1 MSAIAIEHTRHV
13 WSGQLQVGRDGDVL
27 SALLGSCV
35 GIGMIWRAGG
45 RCALAHCLLPD
56 ASACGGG
63 ADDID
68 GARYVSAAVPRLL
81 HALGVRREQYGQ
93 VEVVLAGGASMLG
106 GLRGADGVGR
116 RNVAA
121 AQAQLAQRGLRV
133 VHLDVGGHQGRR
145 LNIDCAGHAYTVLRV
160 GEGAQARGDADAAAG
175 MRAAAEVRAAA
186 GARGAAHCAAHCA
199 ALARSTARSTAQRTA
214 RVRALAGAC
223 A

>member
-1 MSAIAIEHTRHV
+1 MSAVATQQPRHV
-13 WSGQLQVGRDGDVL
+13 WTGQLQVGSGDDVL

-45 RCALAHCLLPD
+45 RCGLAHCLLPE
-56 ASACGGG
+56 ALAYGGG
-63 ADDID
+63 ADDLD

-93 VEVVLAGGASMLG
+93 VEVVLAGGASMLDA
-106 GLRGADGVGR
+106 LRGADGVGR

-121 AQAQLAQRGLRV
+121 AQAQLALRGLRV
-133 VHLDVGGHQGRR
+133 VHLDVGGRQGRR
-145 LNIDCAGHAYTVLRV
+145 LNIECAGHAYSVLRV
-160 GEGAQARGDADAAAG
+160 GEGACARGDAD
-175 MRAAAEVRAAA
+175 AAA
-186 GARGAAHCAAHCA
+186 GARGAAHCAA
-199 ALARSTARSTAQRTA
+199 LARSTA